1 MSDPLIIAGRQFG
14 SRLFL
19 GTAGYPN
26 RKLMLDSIAASGTEM
41 VTASIRRISLAGE
54 DESLV
59 DLIPKHI
66 HFLPNTAGCQT
77 AKDAVLTAELAREAL
92 ETNWIKLEV
101 IGDRELLYPDTEELV
116 RATETL
122 VAKGFT
128 VLPYCTEDPVVC
140 RKLADAGAAAVM
152 PLGAPI
158 GSGLGI
164 CNPHLIELICAR
176 SPVPVVLDAGIG
188 TASDAA
194 LAMELGCSA
203 VLLNTAVSKAR
214 DPVMMASSMRAAV
227 EAGRLCAPRRAH
239 TEAGA
244 CRAVEPAIR
253 SGRHVKRFPTRRCL
267 LVTDRIRRGLPLSR
281 CGGGGACRR
290 LPLGQRAGEGLV
302 RGRSDRARTNAAA
315 DRAAVWRLPDAAR
328 RCRVGEGVRRRRRPS
343 AGGERS
349 GGGAQAAGPRQ
360 AHRRVDSHRHRGR
373 GHRSR
378 RRRLC
383 DRRTGL
389 RDAEQARLRPRDRP
403 QGSRRDRRA
412 RRACPCSPSA
422 ASTPRGPP
430 RCWRSARSAS
440 RSWAASCAPPIPA
453 RR

>member
-1 MSDPLIIAGRQFG
+1 MTDPLIIAGRQFG

-26 RKLMLDSIAASGTEM
+26 RKLMLDSIAASGAEM

-77 AKDAVLTAELAREAL
+77 ARDAVLTAELAREAL

-116 RATETL
+116 QATETL
-122 VAKGFT
+122 VGKGFI

-164 CNPHLIELICAR
+164 CNPHLIALICER
-176 SPVPVVLDAGIG
+176 SQVPVVLDAGIG

-194 LAMELGCSA
+194 LAMELGCAA

-214 DPVMMASSMRAAV
+214 DPDHDGEEHARG
-227 EAGRLCAPRRAH
+227 GRGRPLCAARRPHSQACP
-239 TEAGA
+239 
-244 CRAVEPAIR
+244 CRAVEPAAR
-253 SGRHVKRFPTRRCL
+253 SGRHLTCGCPIRRCCWSP
-267 LVTDRIRRGLPLSR
+267 IAPRRG
-281 CGGGGACRR
+281 CR
-290 LPLGQRAGEGLV
+290 LPM
-302 RGRSDRARTNAAA
+302 
-315 DRAAVWRLPDAAR
+315 
-328 RCRVGEGVRRRRRPS
+328 
-343 AGGERS
+343 
-349 GGGAQAAGPRQ
+349 
-360 AHRRVDSHRHRGR
+360 
-373 GHRSR
+373 
-378 RRRLC
+378 
-383 DRRTGL
+383 
-389 RDAEQARLRPRDRP
+389 
-403 QGSRRDRRA
+403 
-412 RRACPCSPSA
+412 
-422 ASTPRGPP
+422 
-430 RCWRSARSAS
+430 
-440 RSWAASCAPPIPA
+440 
-453 RR
+453 